1 MVGAKEEDKGSQ
13 CQEAFEFSL
22 ALQISR
28 IISKKMTSLL
38 PRGAIYSPS
47 LVSLLHMQRSHLKP
61 FSEVLMSQTQSFL
74 SNIQFIIAAVING
87 SYLCFA

>member
-1 MVGAKEEDKGSQ
+1 MTVSKWHFLLASAKDSVPP
-13 CQEAFEFSL
+13 
-22 ALQISR
+22 
-28 IISKKMTSLL
+28 LL

-74 SNIQFIIAAVING
+74 SNIEFIIAAVING